1 MTQQFLESAYS
12 AAKQQMTSLIKGA
25 WPDNPIREKE
35 LRMFACSL
43 AMVAQMVRAQDASR
57 EDVTTELDKFSAQK
71 LHDFSAEEIKTFQ
84 DRSYIYRTITFDV
97 LGQNEIA
104 VESLWTEAT
113 RHIVEMDDSQRA
125 RGFIQGTMGIPQVVQ
140 AALQGSSLDSE
151 KPLKRGGCLVILL
164 LTGVAAVSSTLLALF
179 QTWT

>member
-1 MTQQFLESAYS
+1 MCSPKACQRRIIEVLTV
-12 AAKQQMTSLIKGA
+12 
-25 WPDNPIREKE
+25 RE
-35 LRMFACSL
+35 LPQLGR
-43 AMVAQMVRAQDASR
+43 QR
-57 EDVTTELDKFSAQK
+57 
-71 LHDFSAEEIKTFQ
+71 HAEEIKTFQ

-125 RGFIQGTMGIPQVVQ
+125 RGFLQGTMGIPQVVQ
-140 AALQGSSLDSE
+140 TALQGGSLDSE

-164 LTGVAAVSSTLLALF
+164 LTGVTAVSSTLLALF